1 MHVQSD
7 RGKVAMR
14 SMAAARVR
22 SRAHKPGP
30 SGSAEKEKTILNL
43 EPQILTSLEQTKLR
57 TALEQCCTYEI
68 SGERI

>member
-7 RGKVAMR
+7 RGRVAMR

-30 SGSAEKEKTILNL
+30 SGSAEK
-43 EPQILTSLEQTKLR
+43 R
-57 TALEQCCTYEI
+57 
-68 SGERI
+68 ERKRNSIEESRKFGIPGTDKIENGH